1 MPLTSTCGADTLGE
15 NLYDTLGEG
24 SSYVLPAVDW
34 TDAKFDLP
42 SQTDNP
48 LYADVNSLTNAD
60 LTTQSVGG
68 DGSFDAIMSSI
79 KAHLKDEYE
88 EGRLTGADYAKAY
101 TELTGGAMSAG
112 VQFLLGR
119 EQSYWNGV
127 LVQAQARKAETESV
141 LAIVQL
147 EIGKATLVT
156 TQHQAKAAE
165 GQVALLK
172 MQLASEDAKY
182 CLTSEQVESKRADTS
197 NTRTDGTPIV
207 GTAGKQ
213 KELYT
218 QQIDSYQKDS
228 SFKIAKLFSDSW
240 TVQKTLNE
248 NLEAPDNFLNAE
260 VDKVMNSIREGSG
273 LGTPAP

>member
-1 MPLTSTCGADTLGE
+1 
-15 NLYDTLGEG
+15 
-24 SSYVLPAVDW
+24 
-34 TDAKFDLP
+34 
-42 SQTDNP
+42 
-48 LYADVNSLTNAD
+48 
-60 LTTQSVGG
+60 
-68 DGSFDAIMSSI
+68 
-79 KAHLKDEYE
+79 
-88 EGRLTGADYAKAY
+88 
-101 TELTGGAMSAG
+101 MSAG

>member
-1 MPLTSTCGADTLGE
+1 MF
-15 NLYDTLGEG
+15 YQQ
-24 SSYVLPAVDW
+24 W
-34 TDAKFDLP
+34 TG
-42 SQTDNP
+42 
-48 LYADVNSLTNAD
+48 
-60 LTTQSVGG
+60 LTTKTIDGT
-68 DGSFDAIMSSI
+68 GSFDVVMFSI
-79 KAHLKDEYE
+79 KTHLKEEYE
-88 EGRLTGADYAKAY
+88 AGRLTGLDYAKAY

-119 EQSYWNGV
+119 DQAYWNGI

-141 LAIVQL
+141 LAMVQL
-147 EIGKATLVT
+147 EIGKANLVM

-172 MQLASEDAKY
+172 MQLATEDAKY
-182 CLTSEQVESKRADTS
+182 CLTTEQVESKRADTS
-197 NTRTDGTPIV
+197 DTRTDGAPIV

-228 SFKIAKLFSDSW
+228 AYKVAKMFSDGW

-248 NLEAPDNFLNAE
+248 NLEAPNNFLNAE
-260 VDKVMNSIREGSG
+260 IDKVLESVRENVNLGS
-273 LGTPAP
+273 PAV

>member
-1 MPLTSTCGADTLGE
+1 MPLKSTCGADDLGKS
-15 NLYDTLGEG
+15 LYDTLGDN
-24 SSYVLPAVDW
+24 YALPTVDW
-34 TDAKFDLP
+34 SDAKFELK
-42 SQTDNP
+42 SQINNP
-48 LYADVNSLTNAD
+48 LYADVDPLNNAD

-68 DGSFDAIMSSI
+68 SGSFDAIMLSI
-79 KAHLKDEYE
+79 KAHLKEEYD
-88 EGRLTGADYAKAY
+88 EGRLTGLDYAKAY

-112 VQFLLGR
+112 VQFLLGK
-119 EQSYWNGV
+119 EQAYWNST

-156 TQHQAKAAE
+156 TQNQAKAAE

-172 MQLASEDAKY
+172 MQLATEDAKY

-197 NTRTDGTPIV
+197 DVRTDGLVIQ

-213 KELYT
+213 KELYA

-228 SFKIAKLFSDSW
+228 AYKVAKLYSDGW

-260 VDKVMNSIREGSG
+260 INKVLDSIREGVG
-273 LGTPAP
+273 LGTEPV